1 MNLTK
6 TFSFLSILSNFE
18 YNFVVIDTFYNS
30 KILLYLVYYYKIEN
44 LRKRKETLWK
54 LLIITEILIAIN
66 HLQNLNLNIFFTIFN
81 FTIIN

>member
-18 YNFVVIDTFYNS
+18 YNFVVIDTFYNN

-54 LLIITEILIAIN
+54 
-66 HLQNLNLNIFFTIFN
+66 
-81 FTIIN
+81 